1 MKNYKSALSEYD
13 FVSGAIQDLL
23 HKGLI
28 EKCGS
33 APYVVN
39 PLSVSIP
46 SKGFNFLF
54 LDLRTVNR

>member
-39 PLSVSIP
+39 PLYVSIP
-46 SKGFNFLF
+46 SKGFNF
-54 LDLRTVNR
+54 